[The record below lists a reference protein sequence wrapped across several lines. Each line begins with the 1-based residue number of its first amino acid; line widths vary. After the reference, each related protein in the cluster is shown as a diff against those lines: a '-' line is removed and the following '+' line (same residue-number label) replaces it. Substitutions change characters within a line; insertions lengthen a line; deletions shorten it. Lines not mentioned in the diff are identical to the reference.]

1 MIIFKFLSSSSGMQ
15 SLASRN
21 GCKVILNDLLDI
33 CLDVILWS
41 LLSLPVTQQYIEI
54 SYREGEGKMAWLD
67 WSPDIYTL
75 FFYVVNLPS
84 PLTHPNRCSSIFFI
98 ITSRFWAVQGQW
110 LCLLTNNHHIWNR
123 RTYQLTT
130 AGKQS
135 IWDFL
140 LTGRPRWGKAAVCNK
155 KAAINAEFLNATIAA

>member
-1 MIIFKFLSSSSGMQ
+1 MIIFKFLSCSSGMQ

-41 LLSLPVTQQYIEI
+41 LLSLPVTRQYIEI

-84 PLTHPNRCSSIFFI
+84 PLTHPNRCSSIFFLLLQAGSERYKDSDCVCSQT
-98 ITSRFWAVQGQW
+98 ITIFETGEHTNWPLQVNSPFGTSFS
-110 LCLLTNNHHIWNR
+110 LEGPDGGKLLFVTKK
-123 RTYQLTT
+123 LLLM
-130 AGKQS
+130 QS
-135 IWDFL
+135 F
-140 LTGRPRWGKAAVCNK
+140 
-155 KAAINAEFLNATIAA
+155 